1 MQLTQHALDLAL
13 TDLTET
19 GRIFSPTDVW
29 VGIATA
35 IVNNGLA
42 TLITDITP
50 APGTLAPLQ
59 EVTTW
64 GPVYAAKN
72 GLDVVDGPIMRFS
85 PTTSADAAT
94 IIGWYIADAATAG
107 NLLGFGFL
115 PAPVTLNGP
124 ENILSFV
131 FRLSLDPAG
140 TWDVS
145 MTWDD

>member
-1 MQLTQHALDLAL
+1 VQLTQYALDLAL

-19 GRIFSPTDVW
+19 GRVFSPTDVW
-29 VGIATA
+29 LGIATA
-35 IVNNGLA
+35 ITNNGLN

-94 IIGWYIADAATAG
+94 IVGWYIMDAATAG

-115 PAPVTLNGP
+115 PLAVTLNGP
-124 ENILSFV
+124 ENILSIV
-131 FRLSLDPAG
+131 LRLSLDPAG